1 VFFGEKEMFYHLLA
15 GVILFFL
22 IDVNALFTFREM
34 AKVSLPAVVMVKI
47 SRGAFPEMLNGTGF
61 LISENGYILTN
72 AHLVKNASSISVVYQ
87 GIEKEPRLIGVDEQ
101 TDIAIL
107 KIAGED
113 FLYLKLGDSDEMEVG
128 DQVGAVGCSTS
139 DNPLLTQGIIS
150 GKRGTFLLIDA
161 LINPGYSGGPLL
173 NLNNEVIGVTTAIFL
188 PAGGVVGYGMVI
200 PINVAKASIFKI
212 VDVK

>member
-1 VFFGEKEMFYHLLA
+1 MFYHLLA